1 MPLSIKTQDMPTGNE
16 AVLWSQRTREADC
29 TETVWGNY
37 SLFSDLAIL
46 TPFREP
52 RTWESQY
59 NSLVEGTPLRQIVR
73 GITGYGQMLQPLI
86 GSLLIVLTGPS
97 CSHSSA
103 TTSYSIMIRPDP
115 IAPATLEPFPTLS
128 TQETSRLSS
137 APVAQLKETSGLEIS
152 QLCTMLGI
160 SRTTYH
166 KWLKGTSPR
175 GKNRNHLLQVLLLIE
190 EASKRY
196 EDPKTLANWLFTPI
210 SAGGRNPADIL
221 ASKQYS
227 TFLGCLLKRQAPKDQ
242 PRRLF
247 AQRRLKKVQLR
258 DELET
263 YNPRPFPDDYEE

>member
-1 MPLSIKTQDMPTGNE
+1 MPLSIQKRGMPTGFE
-16 AVLWSQRTREADC
+16 AVLWSQRTRAVER
-29 TETVWGNY
+29 TETVWSNR
-37 SLFSDLAIL
+37 SLFSELAIL

-52 RTWESQY
+52 ERWESQY
-59 NSLVEGTPLRQIVR
+59 SSLAEGTPLRQIVR
-73 GITGYGQMLQPLI
+73 GITGYGQILDPLI

-103 TTSYSIMIRPDP
+103 TTSYSITMRPDP
-115 IAPATLEPFPTLS
+115 AVPATFEPFSIFS
-128 TQETSRLSS
+128 TQNTSRLSL
-137 APVAQLKETSGLEIS
+137 APVAQLKETSGLEIP
-152 QLCTMLGI
+152 QLCAMLGI

-166 KWLKGTSPR
+166 KWIKGTSPR
-175 GKNRNHLLQVLLLIE
+175 GKNRNHLLQVLSLIE
-190 EASKRY
+190 EARKRY

-210 SAGGRNPADIL
+210 SPGGRNPADIL

-247 AQRRLKKVQLR
+247 AQRRLTKAQLR
-258 DELET
+258 NELEA